1 MSLNMKKIL
10 VVDGNSIINRAFYGI
25 RDLTTRSGKHT
36 NAIYGMIN
44 IISRQLQAIK
54 PDYAAVAFDLCAPTF
69 RKQMYPAYKEGRHST
84 PEELLSQFDDAKEC
98 LRLMGLHTLEL
109 CGYEADDIQ
118 GTIASMT
125 KNDPELF
132 AYILSGDRDLLQL
145 IDDRINV
152 LLATNSDTVHY
163 DTAAFTEKYGV
174 PPVSL
179 IDAKALMGDSSDNI
193 PGVAGIGE
201 KTAFKL
207 ITEFGSL
214 DKIYENIDS
223 PSIAKGVREKL
234 INGKD
239 SAYLCYTLAKIITDV
254 PIINDL
260 EDIKIKPVDN
270 DGLYSKFK
278 ELEFNAFIKKFG
290 LTEPSSS
297 PTEAP
302 AEPTVKTSSPECS
315 ECARKEAEEANA
327 CSAKAEICAS
337 YTEISSSELL
347 TRDIPSFAL
356 QLCDGKI
363 YVSENGCNYCVSDS
377 LSSLSSLF
385 ENAKEIICYDS
396 KALYHTLSA
405 NGIKLNCIPK
415 DIMLYSYVIN
425 SADAGRSVHQLAE
438 YYLSASLSENEP
450 YAHLLSPL
458 CDSLAEKA
466 AKEGSLELIEKV
478 ELPLAIL
485 LAEIEETGFKI
496 DVDGMKAF
504 CDELTKTV
512 DEDTERIYQLAGLE
526 FNINSP
532 KQLAQVLVEELGL
545 PLKKKTKSGYSTD
558 VETLEKLRF
567 SHPIID
573 EILDYRKV
581 QKLKSTYAVGLLKVA
596 DENGRVHTDFK
607 QALTATGR
615 LSSSEPNLQN
625 IPIKTALGRKIREQ
639 FTTKNEDYVLI
650 DADYSQIE
658 LRLLACLSGDETM
671 TEAFNEGADIHTKTA
686 SAVFGIPEYAVTEE
700 YRKRAKAV
708 NFGIVYG
715 IGAYSLS
722 GDLNI
727 SVGQAKQY
735 IDSYFEKYTGIKD
748 YLDSSIAAAS
758 ELGYTTT
765 LFGRRRYI
773 PELSSS
779 KKMMQEFGKRVAM
792 NSPIQG
798 TAADIMKIAMLNV
811 DRRLKAE
818 GLDAKIVMQVHDE
831 LVIEAHK
838 DCAELAADLLK
849 AEMENA
855 VLLPVPLTVDVS
867 VCRRWSE
874 E

>member
-1 MSLNMKKIL
+1 MKKIL

-54 PDYAAVAFDLCAPTF
+54 PDYAAVAFDMCAPTF
-69 RKQMYPAYKEGRHST
+69 RKQMYSTYKEGRHPT

-174 PPVSL
+174 PPISL

-260 EDIKIKPVDN
+260 EDIKIRPVDN
-270 DGLYSKFK
+270 DGLYKKFK
-278 ELEFNAFIKKFG
+278 ELEFNAFIKKFA
-290 LTEPSSS
+290 LTEPSSDKPSEIETQAS
-297 PTEAP
+297 PIEACP
-302 AEPTVKTSSPECS
+302 CAASAEDPD
-315 ECARKEAEEANA
+315 RHEAAP
-327 CSAKAEICAS
+327 SAKKAEICTR

-347 TRDIPSFAL
+347 KQDIQSFAL
-356 QLCDGKI
+356 QTSDGKI
-363 YVSENGCNYCVSDS
+363 YLSENGCNYCVSDS
-377 LSSLSSLF
+377 LSSLSALF
-385 ENAKEIICYDS
+385 ENAKEIFCYDS

-425 SADAGRSVHQLAE
+425 SADAGRSVYQLAE
-438 YYLSASLSENEP
+438 YYLSASLAQDEP
-450 YAHLLSPL
+450 YAHILSPL
-458 CDSLAEKA
+458 CNALSEKA

-478 ELPLAIL
+478 ELPLAML
-485 LAEIEETGFKI
+485 LAEMEETGFRI
-496 DVDGMKAF
+496 DVGGMKEF

-512 DEDTERIYQLAGLE
+512 EEDTERIYQLAGLE

-532 KQLAQVLVEELGL
+532 KQLSQVLVEELGL

-639 FTTKNEDYVLI
+639 FTTKNDDYVLI

-671 TEAFNEGADIHTKTA
+671 IEAFNEGADIHTKTA

-748 YLDSSIAAAS
+748 YLDSSVAAAA

-818 GLDAKIVMQVHDE
+818 GLDARLVMQVHDE
-831 LVIEAHK
+831 LIIEAHK
-838 DCAELAADLLK
+838 DCAELASDLLR

-855 VLLPVPLTVDVS
+855 VLLPVPLTVDVAI
-867 VCRRWSE
+867 CKRWSE
-874 E
+874 

>member
-1 MSLNMKKIL
+1 MKKIL

-25 RDLTTRSGKHT
+25 RDLTTKSGKHT

-44 IISRQLQAIK
+44 IISRQLQTIK

-69 RKQMYPAYKEGRHST
+69 RKEMYPAYKEGRHET
-84 PEELLSQFDDAKEC
+84 PTELLSQFDDAKEC

-118 GTIASMT
+118 GTIASFA
-125 KNDPELF
+125 KDDPELF

-152 LLATNSDTVHY
+152 LLATNSDTVRY
-163 DTAAFTEKYGV
+163 DAAAFTEKYGV
-174 PPVSL
+174 APSALV
-179 IDAKALMGDSSDNI
+179 DVKALMGDSSDNI

-207 ITEFGSL
+207 IGEFSSL
-214 DKIYENIDS
+214 DNVYENLDS
-223 PSIAKGVREKL
+223 PSISKGVREKL
-234 INGKD
+234 INGKE
-239 SAYLCYTLAKIITDV
+239 SAYLSYTLAKIITDV
-254 PIINDL
+254 PIINGL
-260 EDIKIKPVDN
+260 EDIKIRPVNN
-270 DGLYSKFK
+270 DGLYNKFK

-290 LTEPSSS
+290 LTESALGASSYADS
-297 PTEAP
+297 TREG
-302 AEPTVKTSSPECS
+302 ESITLSESS
-315 ECARKEAEEANA
+315 EEAQPE
-327 CSAKAEICAS
+327 KAENCSCIKNAPVADYCEISADELLKKKLQSFAIQLSGEKIYISEKERNYSICA
-337 YTEISSSELL
+337 
-347 TRDIPSFAL
+347 P
-356 QLCDGKI
+356 
-363 YVSENGCNYCVSDS
+363 
-377 LSSLSSLF
+377 LSALSSLF
-385 ENAKEIICYDS
+385 EKASEIVCYDS
-396 KALYHTLSA
+396 KSLYHALSA
-405 NGIKLNCIPK
+405 SGIKLCCVPK
-415 DIMLYSYVIN
+415 DVMLYSYVIN
-425 SADAGRSVHQLAE
+425 SSDAKRSVPLLAE
-438 YYLSASLSENEP
+438 DYLSVSHTEDQP
-450 YAHLLSPL
+450 YAHLLFPL
-458 CDSLAEKA
+458 YSVLNEKA
-466 AKEGSLELIEKV
+466 SGEGSLGLIEKV
-478 ELPLAIL
+478 ELPLAML
-485 LAEIEETGFKI
+485 LAEMEETGFKI
-496 DVDGMKAF
+496 DTAGMKEL
-504 CDELTKTV
+504 CDELTKTIE
-512 DEDTERIYQLAGLE
+512 EDTERIYQLAGLE

-532 KQLAQVLVEELGL
+532 KQLAQVLVDELGL

-558 VETLEKLRF
+558 VETLEKLRYF
-567 SHPIID
+567 HPIID

-581 QKLKSTYAVGLLKVA
+581 QKLKSTYAVGLLKA
-596 DENGRVHTDFK
+596 SDENGRVHTDFK

-625 IPIKTALGRKIREQ
+625 IPIKTALGRKIRAQ
-639 FTTKNEDYVLI
+639 FTTKNDDYLLI

-671 TEAFNEGADIHTKTA
+671 IEAFNEGADIHTKTA

-748 YLDSSIAAAS
+748 YLDACIKEA
-758 ELGYTTT
+758 ELLGYTTT

-779 KKMMQEFGKRVAM
+779 KKMLREFGKRVAM

-798 TAADIMKIAMLNV
+798 TAADVMKIAMLNV

-818 GLDAKIVMQVHDE
+818 GLDAKLVMQVHDE
-831 LVIEAHK
+831 LIIEAHK
-838 DCAELAADLLK
+838 DCAELAADLLR

-855 VLLPVPLTVDVS
+855 VLLPVPLTVDVT
-867 VCRRWSE
+867 VCKRWSE